1 MNIQPYPKDY
11 LIGLKMFD
19 FEKDDKLF
27 TKPNLK
33 TDNVFEY
40 EKYKL
45 QEYKGEI
52 EIGKSGFHFCFSL
65 DDVIYFK
72 SFITNDEIF
81 PLAAKFKPIYYVK
94 IPNEANVKLYTLS
107 KTHFQRVV
115 LAATDKI
122 MIEQLY
128 KYSIFNSYLSNRY
141 YKVFKSR
148 NAIIET
154 DNFVFNQDN
163 CNMQYSIVNHK
174 DCNIVFDES
183 VTYNKTLFMQYHY
196 AATIDNQSDYSQYV
210 NQTHFDTQKIIE
222 IPKHTTMTIERYYK

>member
-1 MNIQPYPKDY
+1 
-11 LIGLKMFD
+11 MFD

-81 PLAAKFKPIYYVK
+81 PLAAKFKPEKEWGVFTEHCLAK
-94 IPNEANVKLYTLS
+94 EVEA
-107 KTHFQRVV
+107 
-115 LAATDKI
+115 
-122 MIEQLY
+122 
-128 KYSIFNSYLSNRY
+128 
-141 YKVFKSR
+141 
-148 NAIIET
+148 
-154 DNFVFNQDN
+154 
-163 CNMQYSIVNHK
+163 
-174 DCNIVFDES
+174 FDE
-183 VTYNKTLFMQYHY
+183 VLRNKKYLKAVMTNKKCVYNCKR
-196 AATIDNQSDYSQYV
+196 IG
-210 NQTHFDTQKIIE
+210 
-222 IPKHTTMTIERYYK
+222 